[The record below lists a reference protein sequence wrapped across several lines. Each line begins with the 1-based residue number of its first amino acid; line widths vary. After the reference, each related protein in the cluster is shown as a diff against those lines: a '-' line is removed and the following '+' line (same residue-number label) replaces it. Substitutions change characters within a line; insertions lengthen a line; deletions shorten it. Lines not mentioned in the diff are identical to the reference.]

1 MKNLKDLEL
10 LDLIREDKGAAFE
23 ELYNR
28 HWKDL
33 YNAAHKRLAD
43 EYRSEELV
51 QETFVNLYLKKDT
64 LVITSSLGAYMHTV
78 LKYKVLDEVR
88 KRLSSKAYLESLLH
102 HPMADSADVHQLL
115 ERKEIK
121 EQFAIFSETL
131 PKKCKEV
138 FLLKQEDLSNKKIA
152 EVLQISEKTVEGH
165 VSHARKL
172 MKSFFVD
179 YHLSTLIPVI
189 FMLTH

>member
-1 MKNLKDLEL
+1 MKYLKDLEL
-10 LDLIREDKGAAFE
+10 LDLIREDKETAFE

-33 YNAAHKRLAD
+33 YNAAYKRLAD
-43 EYRSEELV
+43 GHRSEELV

-64 LVITSSLGAYMHTV
+64 LIITSTLSAYLHTV
-78 LKYKVLDEVR
+78 LKYKVLDEIR
-88 KRLSSKAYLESLLH
+88 KRLSSKTYLESLLQQ
-102 HPMADSADVHQLL
+102 PIVDSADVHQLL

-138 FLLKQEDLSNKKIA
+138 FLLKQEELSNRMIA
-152 EVLQISEKTVEGH
+152 ETLNISEKTVEGH

-179 YHLSTLIPVI
+179 YHLSTVIPVI
-189 FMLTH
+189 FIFTH

>member
-1 MKNLKDLEL
+1 MKSLKDLEL
-10 LDLIREDKGAAFE
+10 LDLIREDKEAAFE

-33 YNAAHKRLAD
+33 YNAAYKRLAD

-64 LVITSSLGAYMHTV
+64 LVITSTLSAYMHTV

-88 KRLSSKAYLESLLH
+88 KRMSSKAYLDSLLH
-102 HPMADSADVHQLL
+102 HPVADSADVHQLL

-121 EQFAIFSETL
+121 EQFVVFSETL

-152 EVLQISEKTVEGH
+152 EALQISEKTVEGH

-179 YHLSTLIPVI
+179 YHLSTVISVI
-189 FMLTH
+189 FVLTH